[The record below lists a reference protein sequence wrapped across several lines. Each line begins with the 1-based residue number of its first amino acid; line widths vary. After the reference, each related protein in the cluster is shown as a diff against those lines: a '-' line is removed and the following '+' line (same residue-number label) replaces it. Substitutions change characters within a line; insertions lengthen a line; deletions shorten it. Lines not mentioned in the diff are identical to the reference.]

1 MLLRHVVFAA
11 CALASLTNF
20 VRSAWAHHLFQ
31 AVIFLIALA
40 WAAWT
45 LLRRRPVTVS
55 WAVWGALALPAWG
68 LLQLTLGWTIYPG
81 ATVASTLHWL
91 SLATVLLLVAQF
103 AGDERE
109 RRAFLNDFA
118 VFGAL
123 LGLLCIL
130 QLFTSYGKVLW
141 VIPTDFDDY
150 VYGTFPY
157 YNNYAQFIELALP
170 VALWRAT
177 QTGKHT
183 LWWGVAS
190 AVMYGSVVASTS
202 RAGSLL
208 CTAEV
213 AAVLLLVAVRHLG
226 DWRQA
231 VVRIVALPLLASLV
245 IMVVG
250 WDRLLVRFEQDDPF
264 AHRREFALAGIEMI
278 KARPLTGFG
287 LGTFTSAYP
296 AYAIIDTGRVVNAA
310 HNDWIEYAADG
321 GILFAACLFGM
332 IVWNWPAAI
341 RGVWGLGLIAVLL
354 HAWVD
359 YPFPRP
365 GVSAWIFA
373 LLAAADATR
382 RKQREPSARSE
393 RLFGR
398 R

>member
-1 MLLRHVVFAA
+1 MFLRHAVFSA
-11 CALASLTNF
+11 CALATLTNF
-20 VRSAWAHHLFQ
+20 VRSSWAHHLFQ
-31 AVIFLIALA
+31 VVVFLIALA
-40 WAAWT
+40 WIGRA
-45 LLRRRPVTVS
+45 LVRRKPMVFPWMV
-55 WAVWGALALPAWG
+55 WAALALPVWG
-68 LLQLTLGWTIYPG
+68 GVQLMMGWTIYPG

-123 LGLLCIL
+123 LSLLCIL
-130 QLFTSYGKVLW
+130 QLFTSRGKVLW
-141 VIPTDFDDY
+141 MIPTDFDDY

-170 VALWRAT
+170 IALWRAT
-177 QTGKHT
+177 QAGKYAV
-183 LWWGVAS
+183 WWGMAS

-202 RAGSLL
+202 RAGSVL
-208 CTAEV
+208 CTVEL
-213 AAVLLLVAVRHLG
+213 AAVLLLVAVRRLG
-226 DWRQA
+226 DWRKA
-231 VVRIVALPLLASLV
+231 FVRIVALPLLASLV
-245 IMVVG
+245 VMVVG

-321 GILFAACLFGM
+321 GILFAVCLFGM
-332 IVWNWPAAI
+332 IVWNWPEAI
-341 RGVWGLGLIAVLL
+341 RGVCGLGLIAVLL

-365 GVSAWIFA
+365 AVSAWIFGV
-373 LLAAADATR
+373 LAAVDAAR
-382 RKQREPSARSE
+382 RKEHS
-393 RLFGR
+393 
-398 R
+398 

>member
-1 MLLRHVVFAA
+1 MLLRHAVFAA
-11 CALASLTNF
+11 CALATLTNF

-31 AVIFLIALA
+31 GVIFLVALA
-40 WAAWT
+40 WAASV
-45 LLRRRPVTVS
+45 LVRRRPAAVP
-55 WAVWGALALPAWG
+55 WAVWAALALPAWG
-68 LLQLTLGWTIYPG
+68 LVQLALGWSIYPG

-91 SLATVLLLVAQF
+91 SLAVVGLLVAQF
-103 AGDERE
+103 AGEDHE

-130 QLFTSYGKVLW
+130 QLFTSRGKVLW
-141 VIPTDFDDY
+141 IIPTDFDDY

-157 YNNYAQFIELALP
+157 YNNYSQFIELALP
-170 VALWRAT
+170 IALWRAT
-177 QTGKHT
+177 QAGKYSFA
-183 LWWGVAS
+183 WGAAA
-190 AVMYGSVVASTS
+190 AVMFGSVVASTS

-208 CTAEV
+208 CALEV
-213 AAVLLLVAVRHLG
+213 GAVLLLVGLRHLG

-231 VVRIVALPLLASLV
+231 AVRIVALPLLASAV

-264 AHRREFALAGIEMI
+264 AHRREFALAGLEMI

-296 AYAIIDTGRVVNAA
+296 EFALIDTGRFVNAA
-310 HNDWIEYAADG
+310 HNDWIEYTVDG
-321 GILFAACLFGM
+321 GILFALCLFGP
-332 IVWNWPAAI
+332 ILWNWPAAVN
-341 RGVWGLGLIAVLL
+341 RVWGIGLIAVLL

-373 LLAAADATR
+373 LLGAVNAAR
-382 RKQREPSARSE
+382 RKQREPSA
-393 RLFGR
+393 
-398 R
+398 